1 MPAFTRENAAA
12 LARKSTQSRLANA
25 AAARAESERLRQE
38 NSRLSIALAAFEAA
52 QAARPGENYTAE
64 RLEQVREQL
73 HRVTGLLAKSTE
85 ALDVERYAR
94 ALAALNTMEF
104 ALAGRPL
111 PGSLRPTAAA
121 ARRTLDYRST
131 LTAPASPQP
140 APLAPSN
147 PFRRAG

>member
-25 AAARAESERLRQE
+25 AAARAELERLRQD
-38 NSRLSIALAAFEAA
+38 NARLSTSLAALQAA
-52 QAARPGENYTAE
+52 QAARPSESYTAE

-73 HRVTGLLAKSTE
+73 NRVTGLLAKSTD

-94 ALAALNTMEF
+94 AMAALNTIEF

-121 ARRTLDYRST
+121 ARKTLDFRGT
-131 LTAPASPQP
+131 LTAPAP
-140 APLAPSN
+140 APPAN
-147 PFRRAG
+147 PFRRAD